1 MSISGSTPSHAYY
14 GVPVSGIRPAGETS
28 GSRMAPPSGPYLGRG
43 NKCSA
48 NEDTCK
54 GNRVKNQELC
64 AGHLRSAAKLISES
78 VKPSDGSVV
87 VHAETGVVV
96 NGV

>member
-28 GSRMAPPSGPYLGRG
+28 GSRMAPPSGPFVGRG

-48 NEDTCK
+48 NDDTCR

-64 AGHLRSAAKLISES
+64 AGHLRSALKQAAGKP
-78 VKPSDGSVV
+78 KPSDGSVV